1 MKKIRLLVADDH
13 PLIREGLRTLLSTE
27 PDLELIGEASDGIEV
42 VEKAAKLNPDII
54 LMDLVMPKKDGL
66 QAIIEIKQINP
77 NISILVLTSFS
88 EEDKVFPAIRAG
100 ALGYLLKDALPEELL
115 KAIHEVYRGMPSLH
129 PSIALQLLR
138 EINRPSELSKTD
150 NPLSERELEV
160 LRFIAQGLTN
170 QEIAA
175 RLVLSEWTVR
185 THVRNILTKLH
196 LANRT
201 QAALFAMREGI
212 ADLKKVNNIKN

>member
-1 MKKIRLLVADDH
+1 MKKIKILVVDDH
-13 PLIREGLRTLLSTE
+13 PLIRDSLRTLLSTE
-27 PDLELIGEASDGIEV
+27 PDMELVGEAVDGVEA
-42 VEKAAKLNPDII
+42 VEKTNLLNPDLI

-66 QAIIEIKQINP
+66 QAIHEIKQKHP
-77 NISILVLTSFS
+77 DISILVLTSFS

-100 ALGYLLKDALPEELL
+100 ALGYLLKDASPEELL
-115 KAIHEVYRGMPSLH
+115 KAIHDVHRGTPSLH

-138 EINRPSELSKTD
+138 DINRPSESPPAETT
-150 NPLSERELEV
+150 LSEREMQV
-160 LRFIAQGLTN
+160 LKLVAQGLTN

-175 RLVLSEWTVR
+175 RMVLSEWTVR

-201 QAALFAMREGI
+201 QAALFALRKGI
-212 ADLKKVNNIKN
+212 ADLDEEA